1 MNESEAL
8 LEQLRGVSTPAVSQ
22 LPAPGWWVS
31 ALGLLILMLIAWLA
45 YGKYRRRAWV
55 RDATLELQNIRKL
68 SETKPVAE
76 SLASASR
83 LTRRILLAARPRS
96 EVAQLHGDHW
106 LEELDRLCG
115 RDLFTQG
122 YGQMLKSAPYQ
133 SKPAIKQSDLQG
145 LFDVIAEL
153 INVAG
158 KQSTGRESN

>member
-31 ALGLLILMLIAWLA
+31 ALVLLSLILIAWLA
-45 YGKYRRRAWV
+45 FGKYRHRAWV
-55 RDATLELQNIRKL
+55 RDATRELQSLRDQA
-68 SETKPVAE
+68 ETQPVAQ

-96 EVAQLHGDHW
+96 DVARLHGDHW

-153 INVAG
+153 IDVAG
-158 KQSTGRESN
+158 KQSTGRVSN